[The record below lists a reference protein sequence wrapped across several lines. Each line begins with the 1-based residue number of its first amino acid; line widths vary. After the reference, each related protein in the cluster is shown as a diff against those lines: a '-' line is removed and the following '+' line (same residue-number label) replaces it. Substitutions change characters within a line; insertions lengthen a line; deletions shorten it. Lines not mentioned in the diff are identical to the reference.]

1 MRSRA
6 FLFVGLLLVLCLGLV
21 GAVYAYDSSKS
32 GTIAKGVRAGGVD
45 IGGLSAAKARAKLRR
60 TVLRDIRRPVVVAW
74 HGRRFPLTAKQAG
87 LSVDLDATVDEA
99 LKRSRSGSIISRTAR
114 SLRGKS
120 LDVSLQPQVVYSTR
134 AVRRLVARVGA
145 AVDRPSREAHV
156 SFATT
161 APTVAAGR
169 DGRRLRRVALRR
181 AVEAALSDRT
191 AARRIPAR
199 VTVVH
204 PKTTTAELAGRYP
217 VILTLDRTNF
227 RLRLFKRLKL
237 AKTYTVAV
245 GQAGLD
251 TPAGLYHIQNKAVN
265 PSWHVPN
272 SAWAG
277 SMAGQVVPPGPD
289 NPIKARWMGIWDGAG
304 IHGTDE
310 TYSLGHAAS
319 HGCVRM
325 AIPDVLE
332 LYPQVSVG
340 TPMYIA

>member
-1 MRSRA
+1 MRSRTL
-6 FLFVGLLLVLCLGLV
+6 LFVAVLLVLSLGLV

-45 IGGLSAAKARAKLRR
+45 IGGLTAARARARLRR
-60 TVLRDIRRPVVVAW
+60 TVLRDIRRPLVVVW
-74 HGRRFPLTAKQAG
+74 QKKRFSLTAKQAG
-87 LSVDLDATVDEA
+87 LSVDVDATVDEA
-99 LKRSRSGSIISRTAR
+99 LARSRAGNIVSRTAR

-134 AVRRLVARVGA
+134 AVGRLVRRVGA
-145 AVDRPSREAHV
+145 AVDRRAQDARV
-156 SFATT
+156 SFATA
-161 APTVAAGR
+161 APSVAAGH
-169 DGRRLRRVALRR
+169 DGRRLRRRALRR
-181 AVEAALSDRT
+181 AVEGALVDRS
-191 AARRIPAR
+191 AARRIRAR
-199 VTVVH
+199 VAVVH
-204 PKTTTAELAGRYP
+204 PKTTTAKLAAKYP

-227 RLRLFKRLKL
+227 RLRLFRGLKL
-237 AKTYTVAV
+237 TKTYTVAV

-265 PSWHVPN
+265 PSWSVPN

-289 NPIKARWMGIWDGAG
+289 NPIQARWMGIFDGAG
-304 IHGTDE
+304 IHGTTE

-325 AIPDVLE
+325 AIPDVIE

-340 TPMYIA
+340 TPVYIA